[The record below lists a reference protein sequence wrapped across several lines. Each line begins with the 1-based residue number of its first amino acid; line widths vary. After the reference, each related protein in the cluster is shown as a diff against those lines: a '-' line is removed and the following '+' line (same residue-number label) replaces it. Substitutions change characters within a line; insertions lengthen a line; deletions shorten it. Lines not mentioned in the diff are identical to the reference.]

1 MCGYAGRAVNRD
13 EPPTPGGSTKVSLV
27 KPSRPTLA
35 DVAEAAGVSVSTAS
49 LAFSGAGPIAAATRG
64 RVLAAA
70 TDLAYPGP
78 NPLGQQLRTGRSG
91 IVGAVFG
98 DRLRRS
104 FRDPVSIQML
114 DGLAQALGAHDVGI
128 LLIPSEAGEVPPL
141 VAHAAM
147 DAAVVVLCNGPD
159 DEVVATLAR
168 RGVPVVVVEGDLGT
182 PGARHG
188 VPGHAAIATASVGI
202 DDRRGTERLVRELV
216 ALGHQ
221 RFGVV
226 SLPYGH
232 DRRLGEPDPARDPR
246 SGYLATRRRLAG
258 IADAGVVPEV
268 VIETPA
274 SLVEHGRSAGRRIL
288 SHPNPPTAIVALSD
302 LLASGVVLAAR
313 ELGLR
318 VPDDVS
324 IAGFDGLDL
333 PWLAPDV
340 LTTVRQ
346 PLAEKGRRAGEAAI
360 ALIAGRTVPEVIL
373 PVEVQLGTTTGPP
386 P

>member
-1 MCGYAGRAVNRD
+1 MTFR
-13 EPPTPGGSTKVSLV
+13 
-27 KPSRPTLA
+27 RPTLA

-49 LAFSGAGPIAAATRG
+49 LAFSGAGPIATTTRE

-70 TDLAYPGP
+70 AELAYAGP
-78 NPLGQQLRTGRSG
+78 NPLGQQLRSGRSG

-128 LLIPSEAGEVPPL
+128 LLIPSEAGEVPQL

-159 DEVVATLAR
+159 DEVLAALAR
-168 RGVPVVVVEGDLGT
+168 RGIPVVVVEGDLAG
-182 PGARHG
+182 PAGRDGEDGATR
-188 VPGHAAIATASVGI
+188 ALTASVGI
-202 DDRRGTERLVRELV
+202 DDQRGTEELVRELR
-216 ALGHQ
+216 ALGHE

-226 SLPYGH
+226 SLPYSH

-258 IADAGVVPEV
+258 IAAAGVTPEI

-274 SLVEHGRSAGRRIL
+274 SLVEHGRSAGMQIL
-288 SHPNPPTAIVALSD
+288 SGPNPPTAIIALSD

-313 ELGLR
+313 DLGLR

-324 IAGFDGLDL
+324 IVGFDGIDL

-340 LTTVRQ
+340 LVSVRQ
-346 PLAEKGRRAGEAAI
+346 PLAEKGRLAGEAAI
-360 ALIAGRTVPEVIL
+360 ALIAGTEVPAMII
-373 PVEVQLGTTTGPP
+373 PVTRQPGTTTSHPGPRP
-386 P
+386 PL